1 MNRKAC
7 LKVQE
12 RSIEEFR
19 MDPVRHHI
27 FSAWHAVKLALRD
40 YKRPPPC
47 LSSPNKLQ
55 QRVVVTGQ
63 LHPSIISSALQSHLL
78 APSPRRTRARVMASS
93 SAMAR
98 AVLVAVVLMQCCNV
112 MVAARPLLMEAPAV
126 ATADGGWLGM
136 IMQVLQG
143 PGGNPGG
150 WQAPGHQP

>member
-1 MNRKAC
+1 
-7 LKVQE
+7 
-12 RSIEEFR
+12 
-19 MDPVRHHI
+19 
-27 FSAWHAVKLALRD
+27 
-40 YKRPPPC
+40 
-47 LSSPNKLQ
+47 
-55 QRVVVTGQ
+55 
-63 LHPSIISSALQSHLL
+63 
-78 APSPRRTRARVMASS
+78 MASS